1 MQSTVLQVPH
11 VDASRTLNSSGDIVE
26 AMKLNWPIGQTY
38 LQKLAPVKIRS
49 TTSAETK
56 YASTRY
62 AVARG
67 SAQRSNSS

>member
-1 MQSTVLQVPH
+1 MQSTVRHVWH
-11 VDASRTLNSSGDIVE
+11 VDASRTLSSSGDIVE
-26 AMKLNWPIGQTY
+26 AMKLNWPIGQKY
-38 LQKLAPVKIRS
+38 LQKLAPLKVRS
-49 TTSAETK
+49 TTSAEAK